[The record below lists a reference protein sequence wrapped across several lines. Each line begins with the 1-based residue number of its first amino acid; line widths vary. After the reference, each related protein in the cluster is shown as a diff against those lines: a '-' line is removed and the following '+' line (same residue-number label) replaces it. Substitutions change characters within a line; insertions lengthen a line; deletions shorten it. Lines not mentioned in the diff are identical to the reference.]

1 MGKAIQDY
9 NVLYSGLRPLVQFG
23 TRCHYFEHVIKGKE
37 NIPSDGGYIY
47 APCHQQ
53 ALMEPLVVLHLLRE
67 KPVFLA
73 RADIFSKPLLKAFF
87 TFLRILPVY
96 RIRDGRDSLN
106 KNTEIFEKS
115 RNVILDGYPLCLM
128 AEGRHNNRH
137 QLLPLVKG
145 MFRIAGETQ
154 LKLGSKP
161 LYIIPTGLDYDEYER
176 PYANVVVNIGKPI
189 PVQDYI
195 QTYQENEPL
204 ALNQMRQAL
213 TESLKEKMHH
223 IASQEY
229 YDEFLTLCKFEN
241 PEYRKAR
248 GLSNNAWNR
257 FQMRQQIAH
266 DLDALEA
273 EAKREDA
280 SEESKQR
287 LQEKLN
293 KAHKL
298 QKMARKKGV
307 PESVAAEKWS
317 AGKLALSLACILG
330 VVAACVFVAPIRWL
344 VLFSLM
350 AYPLPF
356 LPTHLIAKKLI
367 KDTQFRSS
375 VNFGIRLMLT
385 LIYMTIISIVMA
397 TTCGGWLGD
406 VLGDQYGFDMHW
418 FLWGLLTYCYIF
430 LLARLTGP
438 AVCWIRG
445 TWDNIKLRIR

>member
-9 NVLYSGLRPLVQFG
+9 NALYSALRPLVQFG
-23 TRCHYFEHVIKGKE
+23 TRCHYFGHVIKGRE
-37 NIPSDGGYIY
+37 NVPTDGGYIY

-53 ALMEPLVVLHLLRE
+53 ALMEPLIVLHLLRE

-73 RADIFSKPLLKAFF
+73 RADIFAKPILRKFF

-154 LKLGSKP
+154 LKMGQKP

-176 PYANVVVNIGKPI
+176 PYANVVVNLGKPI

-195 QTYQENEPL
+195 QTYQDNEPL

-213 TESLKEKMHH
+213 SDSLKGLMHH
-223 IASQEY
+223 IASQEH

-241 PEYRKAR
+241 KDYRKAR
-248 GLSNNAWNR
+248 NLKNNTWNR
-257 FQMRQQIAH
+257 FCMRQAIAH

-273 EAKREDA
+273 AAKAENATEED
-280 SEESKQR
+280 KKR

-298 QKMARKKGV
+298 QQLARKKGL
-307 PESVAAEKWS
+307 PESVVAERWS
-317 AGKLALSLACILG
+317 AGKLILSILALALLIG
-330 VVAACVFVAPIRWL
+330 ICVTFPPASAIALLCLMLYPI
-344 VLFSLM
+344 
-350 AYPLPF
+350 PF

-375 VNFGIRLMLT
+375 VNFGIRMVLSLLYMLT
-385 LIYMTIISIVMA
+385 TSFVMGFTQGAWFGTLLQEHLHFAMPGIFWGMGTFFFTFALIRITA
-397 TTCGGWLGD
+397 
-406 VLGDQYGFDMHW
+406 
-418 FLWGLLTYCYIF
+418 
-430 LLARLTGP
+430 P
-438 AVCWIRG
+438 AVTWVRG
-445 TWDNIKLRIR
+445 TWDNIKMLVR